1 MAVYVRNLSIDS
13 GADFSEL
20 LELTQTGG
28 QVVNLTGFSAYSHMR
43 KSPSSTKYTGIGVT
57 LTDPANGKV
66 TVSIAATVTSELKE
80 GRYVWDLMLVRP
92 NNTKTIGVEGTA
104 LVRVGIS
111 SF

>member
-66 TVSIAATVTSELKE
+66 TVSIAALKIGIFNSMLFVNLVLWTV
-80 GRYVWDLMLVRP
+80 
-92 NNTKTIGVEGTA
+92 
-104 LVRVGIS
+104 
-111 SF
+111 SFGNILDF